1 MSHRQSLFFGALLC
15 ALPCVAGALEP
26 NDVPGTYHLQG
37 VHEMAGELSLSAAA
51 GHPYLAQFS
60 YGAADWA
67 ETGTWKLD
75 GETLVLSGGRFKQR
89 NTPDA
94 PLLLPSGTRFAL
106 STGKLTA
113 TDAERPLTF
122 VDADKTP
129 PSGQP
134 GVAGEGRM
142 AVKGTVVKL
151 DSDTMVVK
159 VNNECIDFSVD
170 ALSPALR
177 KLAKKGAALDT
188 EIPYDAIVGGE
199 SCPTD

>member
-1 MSHRQSLFFGALLC
+1 MSSRYSLFFAALVC
-15 ALPCVAGALEP
+15 ALPLVAGAVEP
-26 NDVPGTYHLQG
+26 KDVPGTYRLQG

-51 GHPYLAQFS
+51 GRPYVAQFA
-60 YGAADWA
+60 YGVADWT
-67 ETGTWKLD
+67 EMGTWKLEGD
-75 GETLVLSGGRFKQR
+75 TVVLSDGKFRER

-94 PLLLPSGTRFAL
+94 PFLLPSGTRFAL
-106 STGKLTA
+106 SAGKLTA
-113 TDAERPLTF
+113 TDPARPLTF

-129 PSGQP
+129 SSGQP

-159 VNNECIDFSVD
+159 VKNECIDFSLA
-170 ALSPALR
+170 ALSPAVR

-188 EIPYDAIVGGE
+188 EISYDAIVGGE

>member
-1 MSHRQSLFFGALLC
+1 MSKTYSLLYGALLC
-15 ALPCVAGALEP
+15 AAPFVAGAVEP
-26 NDVPGTYHLQG
+26 GDVPGNYHLQG
-37 VHEMAGELSLSAAA
+37 VHEMAGVLALSAAA

-67 ETGTWKLD
+67 ETGTWRLD
-75 GETLVLSGGRFKQR
+75 GDTLVLSGGTFKQR

-94 PLLLPSGTRFAL
+94 PLLLPAGTRFAL
-106 STGKLTA
+106 APGKLTA
-113 TDAERPLTF
+113 VDPERPLTF

-151 DSDTMVVK
+151 DGEIMVVK
-159 VNNECIDFSVD
+159 VHDECIDFSVD
-170 ALSPALR
+170 ALPPAIA
-177 KLAKKGAALDT
+177 KQAKKGAALDT
-188 EIPYDAIVGGE
+188 EISFDAIVGGE